1 MLTSALLRRDLKIAF
16 RHQGAWLNP
25 LVFAIMVITLF
36 AFGIGPDS
44 TTLRQYGGAILWVVA
59 LLSIMLSLES
69 LFVRDYEDGSLELML
84 LSGCSAYQIAV
95 AKILTHW
102 LIVGLPLVFATPLF
116 VLMLGLP
123 YTALPALALGLVL
136 GTGTLCFLGAVG
148 AAVTMSLRSGG
159 AVVALVVLPFYIPVV
174 IFGAA
179 YIQDAIWQVERSV
192 GPMLLSGVLLL
203 SASLAP
209 LAVAW
214 GLELGVE
221 NG

>member
-1 MLTSALLRRDLKIAF
+1 MRALLQRDIKIAF
-16 RHQGAWLNP
+16 RHPGAWLNP
-25 LVFAIMVITLF
+25 LVFAVMVITLF

-44 TTLRQYGGAILWVVA
+44 TVLRQYGGAILWVVA

-69 LFVRDYEDGSLELML
+69 LFIRDFEDGSLELML
-84 LSGCSAYQIAV
+84 LSGCSAYQIAL

-102 LIVGLPLVFATPLF
+102 VIVGVPLVSATPLF

-123 YTALPALALGLVL
+123 VTVLPTLVTGLVL
-136 GTGTLCFLGAVG
+136 GSGTLCFLGAVG

-179 YIQDAIWQVERSV
+179 YLQDAMWGVEQSV
-192 GPMLLSGVLLL
+192 GPLLLSGMLLL

-209 LAVAW
+209 PAVAW
-214 GLELGVE
+214 GIEAGVE
-221 NG
+221 NA

>member
-1 MLTSALLRRDLKIAF
+1 MISVLLRRDIKIAF

-25 LVFAIMVITLF
+25 LIFAIMVITLF

-44 TTLRQYGGAILWVVA
+44 TILRQYGGAILWVVA

-95 AKILTHW
+95 AKIVTHW
-102 LIVGLPLVFATPLF
+102 AIVGLPLVCATPLF

-123 YTALPALALGLVL
+123 YTVLPQLALGLVL
-136 GTGTLCFLGAVG
+136 GSGTLCFLGAVG

-159 AVVALVVLPFYIPVV
+159 AVVALVVLPFYVPVV

-179 YIQDAIWQVERSV
+179 YLQDAIWVVDGSM
-192 GPMLLSGVLLL
+192 GPVLLFGMLLL
-203 SASLAP
+203 SASIAP

-214 GLELGVE
+214 GIEAGVE